1 MGVRRMALV
10 SGCSALA
17 LGLLFSVGDR
27 VSRFASANDDA
38 AGRAASAQNA
48 TMESAEA
55 LPPAP
60 TTPHFVTGL
69 ETLPKSLRDIEVDGQ
84 LRADANGNLILD
96 ADIRRVFDF
105 FLNAVGEESSAQIIA
120 RLQAYIRAHL
130 PASAARQALQILQ
143 EYLALRDA
151 MSDAQRD
158 ASGRFAADHHS
169 LSADTLRDRKQAIR
183 ALRSHHLSAEVDQAF
198 YGEEDQFD
206 DFTLAKL
213 ALIEDTSLSA
223 AQRSEHI
230 AMLEAGLPPALQ
242 AHIAAASRYQTL
254 SQLTGEWTS
263 QQADAAHLRQ
273 IRENIVGAEAAD
285 RLEQLD
291 QRRTAWRTRVD
302 DWLAQRNRML
312 ANDALATADKQ
323 QEVERLRQ
331 QHFAATEQKRV
342 QMLEHLHDQNANR

>member
-273 IRENIVGAEAAD
+273 IRENIV
-285 RLEQLD
+285 
-291 QRRTAWRTRVD
+291 
-302 DWLAQRNRML
+302 
-312 ANDALATADKQ
+312 NDAQPGGRESMTGWRSGTACSPTMRWRRPTSSKKSNVCASSISPPPSRSACRCWSICTIRTQTDSWLQ
-323 QEVERLRQ
+323 T
-331 QHFAATEQKRV
+331 AAHPG
-342 QMLEHLHDQNANR
+342 LP